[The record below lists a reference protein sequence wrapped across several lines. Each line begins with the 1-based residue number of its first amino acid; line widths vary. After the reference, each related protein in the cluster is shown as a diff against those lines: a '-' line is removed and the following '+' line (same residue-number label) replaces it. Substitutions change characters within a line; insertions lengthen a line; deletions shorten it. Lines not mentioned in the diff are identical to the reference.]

1 MTLEDLIVRLMQAR
15 SRLPADCKVFVLDRP
30 QPEGLQITNPDGDEE
45 LEFLEISSELC

>member
-1 MTLEDLIVRLMQAR
+1 MTIEELIVKLMQIRAR
-15 SRLPADCKVFVLDRP
+15 HSADCKVFVLDRP